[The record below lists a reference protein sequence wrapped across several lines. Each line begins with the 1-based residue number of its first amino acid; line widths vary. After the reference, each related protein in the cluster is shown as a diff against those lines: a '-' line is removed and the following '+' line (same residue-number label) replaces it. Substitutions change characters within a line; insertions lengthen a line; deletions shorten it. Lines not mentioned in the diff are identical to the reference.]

1 MKEML
6 FQAVAESHDFA
17 GDAEGTRQKINSW
30 VERETNDKI
39 QNLLPEGSV
48 DALTALILVNAMYFK
63 VCWTIFQNFTRK
75 KFQY

>member
-1 MKEML
+1 MNEML
-6 FQAVAESHDFA
+6 FQAVTESHDFA
-17 GDAEGTRQKINSW
+17 GDAEGSRQKINGW

-48 DALTALILVNAMYFK
+48 NALTALILVNAIHFK
-63 VCWTIFQNFTRK
+63 VCWTILQNFTRK